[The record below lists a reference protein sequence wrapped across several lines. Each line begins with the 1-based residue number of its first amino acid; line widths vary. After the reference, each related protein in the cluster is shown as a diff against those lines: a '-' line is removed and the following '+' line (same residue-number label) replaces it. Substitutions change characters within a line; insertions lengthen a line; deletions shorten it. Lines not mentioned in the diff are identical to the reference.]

1 MNSKYSTFLTV
12 LLIIIIIAII
22 GIIGFLGYKFISS
35 ENSKKE
41 AEDFADSWNENIN
54 QNDKKDD
61 NNITSDTN
69 TDIDIDVTIPD
80 QTNTTQTESTSNSG
94 EGVKYNGFLTAGK
107 IEIPGT
113 GLKTPIISYSE
124 YSKSSLET
132 SVCVV
137 YSTTGEENTQG
148 SGINKP
154 GNTVIAGHNYRNSRF
169 FSNNK
174 KLNIGD
180 KIYITDLEGKRM
192 TYTIYNKFET
202 DDTDTEYMTRD
213 TQGAVEIS
221 LTTCTDDSKK
231 RLIILAKA
239 D

>member
-1 MNSKYSTFLTV
+1 MNSKYSAFLTV
-12 LLIIIIIAII
+12 LLVIIIIAIV
-22 GIIGFLGYKFISS
+22 GIIGFLGYKFIAS

-41 AEDFADSWNENIN
+41 AEDFADSWSENIS
-54 QNDKKDD
+54 QNTKKEETTDTKIDD
-61 NNITSDTN
+61 NPITDPIETPTTDSTSTGTN
-69 TDIDIDVTIPD
+69 T
-80 QTNTTQTESTSNSG
+80 SSG
-94 EGVKYNGFLTAGK
+94 EGIKS
-107 IEIPGT
+107 
-113 GLKTPIISYSE
+113 PIISYSE

-132 SVCVV
+132 AVCVV
-137 YSTTGEENTQG
+137 YSTTGEQNTQG
-148 SGINKP
+148 SGLNKP

-180 KIYITDLEGKRM
+180 KIYVTDLDGKRM
-192 TYTIYNKFET
+192 TYTIYDKFET

-221 LTTCTDDSKK
+221 LTTCTDDSKA

-239 D
+239 DA